1 MSALMLA
8 VALASAS
15 PDQSDEKVSVRSL
28 GEAES
33 KVVADI
39 QTGTLLVTEG
49 DCLAVRIYTQSPYT
63 HVGAVVVRNGQPF
76 VYDSANGAGVRC
88 LTLKNYLSSQSPS
101 EIHVFHPNRE
111 FSEAKSEK
119 LEYWL
124 DSQLGR
130 PYAITHHLTGER
142 SAGLHCSEYVMDAL
156 QHCGVLK
163 AKRPSRVSPASLV
176 TGITQHR
183 LYSKTM
189 AVHVTPPEPA
199 PQPASDSWCGSLWQD
214 TKTCTAD
221 CYRKTKGW
229 IFCR

>member
-15 PDQSDEKVSVRSL
+15 PEKSGEKVSVRSL
-28 GEAES
+28 GQAES
-33 KVVADI
+33 EVRSEI

-49 DCLAVRIYTQSPYT
+49 DCLAIRIYTQSPYT
-63 HVGAVVVRNGQPF
+63 HVAAVVVRNGKPF
-76 VYDSANGAGVRC
+76 VYDSANGVGVRC
-88 LTLKNYLSSQSPS
+88 STLKNYLSSQSPS
-101 EIHVFHPNRE
+101 EIHVFQPKHK
-111 FSEAKSEK
+111 FSRTKSDK
-119 LEYWL
+119 LESWL

-130 PYAITHHLTGER
+130 PYAISHHLSGER
-142 SAGLHCSEYVMDAL
+142 SSGLHCSEYVMDAM

-176 TGITQHR
+176 TGITHHR
-183 LYSKTM
+183 LYSKSM
-189 AVHVTPPEPA
+189 VVQVEPPKPTPQTE
-199 PQPASDSWCGSLWQD
+199 SDSWCGSLWND

>member
-1 MSALMLA
+1 MAMA
-8 VALASAS
+8 VASAS
-15 PDQSDEKVSVRSL
+15 PAEAGEKVSVKSL

-33 KVVADI
+33 RVRAEV

-49 DCLAVRIYTQSPYT
+49 DCLAIRIYTQSPYT
-63 HVGAVVVRNGQPF
+63 HVAVVVVRNGKPF

-88 LTLKNYLSSQSPS
+88 STLKNYLSSQSPS
-101 EIHVFHPNRE
+101 EIHVFHPKRE
-111 FSEAKSEK
+111 FSKTKNEK
-119 LEYWL
+119 LEEWL

-130 PYAITHHLTGER
+130 PYAISHHLSGER
-142 SAGLHCSEYVMDAL
+142 AAGLHCSEYVMDAM

-176 TGITQHR
+176 TGITKHGIYTRSMVLQ
-183 LYSKTM
+183 
-189 AVHVTPPEPA
+189 VEPVKHA
-199 PQPASDSWCGSLWQD
+199 PQPASDSWCGSLWED
-214 TKTCTAD
+214 TKTCTSD